1 MSKLPPKPAPLLNPW
16 IALVTQDGST
26 HIVGCRCDKLQAVLP
41 SFKRGFAEIRRW
53 IVTPRVYMT
62 DSASTIVGTADGVY
76 RLGLNQM
83 DSVPD
88 RIMSSLWFDLAVL
101 GLADDE
107 MPPAMIAAALAG
119 AEAERSV

>member
-1 MSKLPPKPAPLLNPW
+1 MRPPSKPAPLLNPW
-16 IALVTQDGST
+16 IALATPDGST
-26 HIVGCRCDKLQAVLP
+26 HIVGCRCDRLQAVLP

-62 DSASTIVGTADGVY
+62 DSSSTIIGTADGVY
-76 RLGLNQM
+76 RLGPDQM

-88 RIMSSLWFDLAVL
+88 RIMSSLWFDLAIL

-107 MPPAMIAAALAG
+107 MPPEAIAAALADADVETG
-119 AEAERSV
+119 SG